1 VENDL
6 LLRAISRIEEFDV
19 RMSSYEGG
27 MKRDRERMADVE
39 KQMRVMQEVIN
50 QMSEIIK
57 SVMARSNGGCSRDI

>member
-1 VENDL
+1 LIEESPLKKVENDL

-39 KQMRVMQEVIN
+39 NQMRLMQEVIN

-57 SVMARSNGGCSRDI
+57 TVIAR

>member
-19 RMSSYEGG
+19 RMSTYEGG
-27 MKRDRERMADVE
+27 MKRDRDRLVEVE

-57 SVMARSNGGCSRDI
+57 SIMARQGSNG

>member
-1 VENDL
+1 MENDL

-19 RMSSYEGG
+19 KMSSYEGG
-27 MKRDRERMADVE
+27 MKRDRERIVDVE
-39 KQMRVMQEVIN
+39 NQMQVMQEVIN